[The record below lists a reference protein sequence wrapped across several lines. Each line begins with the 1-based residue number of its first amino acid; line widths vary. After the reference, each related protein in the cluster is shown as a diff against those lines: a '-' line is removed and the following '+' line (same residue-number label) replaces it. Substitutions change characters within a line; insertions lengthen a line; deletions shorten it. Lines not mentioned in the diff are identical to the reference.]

1 MRIHRSGSLF
11 SQRKIIFVI
20 FSEVHGFCFGRDA
33 LTGIVLEFTA
43 GLFGAAQS
51 LLGTK
56 YLVFLQH
63 GAVNA
68 VGAGA
73 FYLFPKQHS
82 GFPLDFLRTLYYSR
96 LGISTSFFGLSAGKE
111 QNRHQ
116 EKNRGK
122 QSCEY
127 SGKKETETG
136 LK

>member
-1 MRIHRSGSLF
+1 MRIHRSGLLF
-11 SQRKIIFVI
+11 SQRKIFFIIFP
-20 FSEVHGFCFGRDA
+20 EVHCLCFGRNA

-43 GLFGAAQS
+43 GLFSAAQS

-96 LGISTSFFGLSAGKE
+96 LGISTSFFELSATVP
-111 QNRHQ
+111 
-116 EKNRGK
+116 
-122 QSCEY
+122 S
-127 SGKKETETG
+127 SFI
-136 LK
+136 